1 MARLLQHPR
10 CKDFSPFSQSSMILE
25 YITVNAKYNNTLSLE
40 VENLLNSLRK
50 HSFYKAIEKV
60 SDITNSF
67 ERTLILQII
76 YSAVTYA
83 ENNHYANLIKL
94 WIDDI
99 YIKKVPKLNRFI
111 SKNSERLEYKYFII
125 INLGFE
131 YKPLP
136 IKKESLW

>member
-1 MARLLQHPR
+1 MVRLLQHPR
-10 CKDFSPFSQSSMILE
+10 CKDFSPFSQSSMTLG
-25 YITVNAKYNNTLSLE
+25 YITINAKYENTLSPA
-40 VENLLNSLRK
+40 VENFLKSLRK
-50 HSFYKAIEKV
+50 HSFYKAKEKV
-60 SDITNSF
+60 STITNNF

-83 ENNHYANLIKL
+83 ENNHYANLMKL

-99 YIKKVPKLNRFI
+99 YIKKVQKLNRFI
-111 SKNSERLEYKYFII
+111 SKNSERLEYEYFII

-131 YKPLP
+131 YKPFP

>member
-1 MARLLQHPR
+1 MVRLLQHPR
-10 CKDFSPFSQSSMILE
+10 CKDFSPFSQSSMTLA
-25 YITVNAKYNNTLSLE
+25 YITVNAKYENALSPAAK
-40 VENLLNSLRK
+40 NLLKSLRK
-50 HSFYKAIEKV
+50 HSFYKAIEKI
-60 SDITNSF
+60 SNITNSF

-83 ENNHYANLIKL
+83 ENNQYANLIKL

-99 YIKKVPKLNRFI
+99 YIKKVPKQNRFI
-111 SKNSERLEYKYFII
+111 SKNSERLEYEHFII